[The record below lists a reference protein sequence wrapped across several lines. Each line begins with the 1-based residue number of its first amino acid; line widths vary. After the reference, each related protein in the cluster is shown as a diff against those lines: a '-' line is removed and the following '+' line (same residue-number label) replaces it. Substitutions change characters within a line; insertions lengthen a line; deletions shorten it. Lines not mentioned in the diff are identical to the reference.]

1 MVMFSGIFGSDS
13 ARTMTSNGGGY
24 YRRQLSE
31 PVAYAY
37 DEIAEKMSRGKCEFS
52 FGGYPL
58 TTDEAYLAYE
68 LVTFDNPE
76 LMFGDGCVRTR
87 IVNGNVVSASV
98 GRCMSAGAYDSI
110 LGACRQGAES
120 IASVAAR
127 FGSDMDKV
135 DSIYRSIVKGTEYG
149 MSSPYNQNMASV
161 FRDGCSCCAGYSH
174 AFQYALSLVGI
185 DSIYVSGYVNG
196 HAKTG
201 AHAWNIVWLDGKPAH
216 IDITWGDPVFAGIR
230 GESTDKVS
238 YDYFGLSDAEISVTH
253 AVDDSLRRY
262 VPGVS
267 GRDCHNWYR
276 AHGLCFDTFDLM
288 RITSMVQ
295 NYLITDEFA
304 RNFDNLFEV
313 AIRFTNRDAFDRAQT
328 ALWHNSG
335 IFDIVN
341 PVMNSRGFNV
351 TNASYSG
358 NDEMLTQHYTYFI

>member
-1 MVMFSGIFGSDS
+1 MGLFSGIFESDG
-13 ARTMTSNGGGY
+13 ARATASGGDGY
-24 YRRQLSE
+24 YRRQLSG

-37 DEIAEKMSRGKCEFS
+37 DEIAEKMSRGRCEFS
-52 FGGYPL
+52 FGGYQL

-76 LMFGDGCVRTR
+76 LMFSDGRVSTK
-87 IVNGNVVSASV
+87 IVNGNVVAASV

-110 LGACRQGAES
+110 LSACRQGAES
-120 IASVAAR
+120 IANVASR

-201 AHAWNIVWLDGKPAH
+201 AHAWNIVWLDGRPAH
-216 IDITWGDPVFAGIR
+216 IDVTWGDPVFAGIR
-230 GESTDKVS
+230 DESTERVS

-253 AVDDSLRRY
+253 TVDGSLRRY
-262 VPGVS
+262 VPTVS
-267 GRDCHNWYR
+267 GGDCHNWYR
-276 AHGLCFDTFDLM
+276 SRGLCFDSFDLG

-313 AIRFTNRDAFDRAQT
+313 AMRFTNRDAFERAQT

-335 IFDIVN
+335 IFGIVN

-351 TNASYSG
+351 TDASYSG
-358 NDEMLTQHYTYFI
+358 NDEMLTQHYTYIV